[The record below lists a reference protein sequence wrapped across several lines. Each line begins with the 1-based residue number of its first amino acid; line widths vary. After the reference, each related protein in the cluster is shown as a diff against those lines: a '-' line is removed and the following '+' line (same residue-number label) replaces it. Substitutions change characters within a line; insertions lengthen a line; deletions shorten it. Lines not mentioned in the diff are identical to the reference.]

1 MENTFFIYGTK
12 AEDQGI
18 DDLLSEN
25 LNLLLISILNTDISE
40 QNHNNLLDSLKSFL
54 KSSDQRQREGSMVS
68 YIVLLKKFAA
78 KVFEEKLNAN
88 GLVHIGKLIGELFKY
103 ILLYWF
109 HTSKSNF

>member
-1 MENTFFIYGTK
+1 MFIYGTK
-12 AEDQGI
+12 LEDQGI

-78 KVFEEKLNAN
+78 KVSEEKLNAN
-88 GLVHIGKLIGELFKY
+88 GLVYIGKLIGELFKY
-103 ILLYWF
+103 ILLYWL